1 MSSARMSSSQ
11 SSELFRK
18 ENYRFEN
25 SATGLD
31 DDSNDILS
39 STMKDPQDILSFFS
53 DECEIDNLD
62 SLKKNKNPQ
71 NRPAKFTIT
80 AYKDIGKD
88 NLSDFEVTNLI
99 DGSHKNIYIGA
110 TQYKLKAQQNQVQ
123 PVDKGFCV
131 KVSKE
136 GSDQQQKN
144 NILEPGELSEDDT
157 SESQKVRCDYKTSDM
172 EDGEVSCEDF
182 DAPPNL
188 IKKKSLCQF
197 DNTSFEKKNVSVDKK
212 VSKLESCEL
221 FEDTFSTPQHDP
233 VESVDLE
240 DGELFGEDNEVSSNT
255 IKKEDNRMP
264 ICRYHIRNCCIWGQ
278 NCRFRHPN
286 LNRLGKYVMFEK
298 KCLPVPTV
306 TFPPGMLHFESAH
319 QNLCNFFLV
328 FSYVLVLVKE
338 FEKV

>member
-1 MSSARMSSSQ
+1 MSSARTSSSQ

-31 DDSNDILS
+31 DDSNDIFS

-99 DGSHKNIYIGA
+99 DGNHKNIYIGA

-136 GSDQQQKN
+136 GSDQQQKTIYWN
-144 NILEPGELSEDDT
+144 LVNYPKMT
-157 SESQKVRCDYKTSDM
+157 
-172 EDGEVSCEDF
+172 
-182 DAPPNL
+182 PPNRRRFGVITRHQIWKMVKCPAKILMPLL
-188 IKKKSLCQF
+188 I
-197 DNTSFEKKNVSVDKK
+197 
-212 VSKLESCEL
+212 
-221 FEDTFSTPQHDP
+221 
-233 VESVDLE
+233 
-240 DGELFGEDNEVSSNT
+240 
-255 IKKEDNRMP
+255 
-264 ICRYHIRNCCIWGQ
+264 
-278 NCRFRHPN
+278 
-286 LNRLGKYVMFEK
+286 
-298 KCLPVPTV
+298 
-306 TFPPGMLHFESAH
+306 
-319 QNLCNFFLV
+319 
-328 FSYVLVLVKE
+328 
-338 FEKV
+338 

>member
-1 MSSARMSSSQ
+1 M
-11 SSELFRK
+11 
-18 ENYRFEN
+18 
-25 SATGLD
+25 
-31 DDSNDILS
+31 
-39 STMKDPQDILSFFS
+39 
-53 DECEIDNLD
+53 
-62 SLKKNKNPQ
+62 
-71 NRPAKFTIT
+71 
-80 AYKDIGKD
+80 
-88 NLSDFEVTNLI
+88 
-99 DGSHKNIYIGA
+99 
-110 TQYKLKAQQNQVQ
+110 
-123 PVDKGFCV
+123 
-131 KVSKE
+131 
-136 GSDQQQKN
+136 
-144 NILEPGELSEDDT
+144 
-157 SESQKVRCDYKTSDM
+157 
-172 EDGEVSCEDF
+172 
-182 DAPPNL
+182 
-188 IKKKSLCQF
+188 
-197 DNTSFEKKNVSVDKK
+197 DKK

-306 TFPPGMLHFESAH
+306 TFPPGMLHFESGH